1 MSFFFQIGINQ
12 CQIYTYKFAD
22 SNSNNINKTN
32 KPKYYLDYILQK
44 IIRTIDNIQNQYI
57 GFFLRK
63 KPKYNFCTL
72 SISQP
77 TFFPINP
84 HSPEKSLHWIIT
96 AFTSLHKCVSKA
108 VEND

>member
-44 IIRTIDNIQNQYI
+44 IIRTTIQNQYI
-57 GFFLRK
+57 GFFYERNL
-63 KPKYNFCTL
+63 NT
-72 SISQP
+72 
-77 TFFPINP
+77 TFVHYLYHNQ
-84 HSPEKSLHWIIT
+84 HS
-96 AFTSLHKCVSKA
+96 FQ
-108 VEND
+108 

>member
-44 IIRTIDNIQNQYI
+44 IIRTIDNVQNLYI
-57 GFFLRK
+57 GFFIK
-63 KPKYNFCTL
+63 KET
-72 SISQP
+72 
-77 TFFPINP
+77 
-84 HSPEKSLHWIIT
+84 
-96 AFTSLHKCVSKA
+96 
-108 VEND
+108 